1 MGKKEDFSVQET
13 LIEITESFRKTRIA
27 LSKQRTGD
35 YLILWGLLMFLG
47 YTANEMLWILS
58 MYKTGAL
65 IWLSLIVIGI
75 AGTTII
81 TIKRIKQRAS
91 EYFPEGIYIG
101 LSWISLL
108 IYAIIFLGIL
118 KITGISLQ
126 GIQTSLFFLNFAM
139 LGYVLMG
146 IFLGKE
152 LAIIG
157 IVTSIASLFCALF
170 LKEFFN
176 IAMALLS
183 LFSFVG
189 GGIYINKK
197 WSVKNETRA

>member
-1 MGKKEDFSVQET
+1 MERKADFSVQESLT
-13 LIEITESFRKTRIA
+13 EIAESFRKVKIA
-27 LSKQRTGD
+27 LAKQRTGD
-35 YLILWGLLMFLG
+35 YSILWGLVMFLG
-47 YTANEMLWILS
+47 YTATEIFNNMS
-58 MYKTGAL
+58 MYENVVL
-65 IWLSLIVIGI
+65 IWLTLIVIGI
-75 AGTTII
+75 TGTVII
-81 TIKRIKQRAS
+81 TIKRIKQGTS
-91 EYFPEGIYIG
+91 GYFPEGAYIV
-101 LSWISLL
+101 LSWSSLL
-108 IYAIIFLGIL
+108 IYALILLGIF

-126 GIQTSLFFLNFAM
+126 GIQVSLFLLNFAM

-157 IVTSIASLFCALF
+157 IGTSIASLFCVLF

-197 WSVKNETRA
+197 WSVKNESRT